1 MYVIDGVM
9 KDEGQFNNLDV
20 NDIESISILK
30 TDLQLFMELRQLMG
44 LFWLQQKGTVNE
56 KPRLPLMDTMDYKNG
71 LVFRNYQMLISINGL
86 LLKLML

>member
-1 MYVIDGVM
+1 MRMEIRNLGTPLYVIDGVM

-44 LFWLQQKGTVNE
+44 LFWLQQKGE
-56 KPRLPLMDTMDYKNG
+56 R
-71 LVFRNYQMLISINGL
+71 
-86 LLKLML
+86 